1 MSKESLILTQNLSTP
16 TPLLY
21 TYGMDSLSFILLV
34 IVGLL
39 LGAVVFLVYRFTQLE
54 SHLKANSKD
63 QLLLQQVGQLT
74 ERLDKGLAESR
85 QTLQEQVRS
94 TAAIVRDVTERLTK
108 LDATNQRVQEFAGQ
122 LQSLENILR
131 NPKHRGILGE
141 YFLETLLTQVF
152 QPNQYKMQYSFQNG
166 EIVDAVIF
174 LRDQIIPIDA
184 KFSLEK
190 FNQISQET
198 DAAKREQL
206 EREFKADVKT
216 RIDETAK
223 YIRPEE
229 KTTNFA
235 FMYVPAEG
243 IYYNLLISKVGTVE
257 INTQDLIE
265 YAFKKKVII
274 VSPVTFFAYL
284 QTVLQ
289 GLKANQIEQSVHEIL
304 ERIHVLGRHI
314 NVYEDYMKRL
324 GTQLGTTVT
333 TYNAAYKE
341 FGKIDKDVYKLTK
354 GEAGGTAEL
363 LQLEKPSIQD
373 QE

>member
-1 MSKESLILTQNLSTP
+1 MATTLIVLSVIIAF
-16 TPLLY
+16 LLA
-21 TYGMDSLSFILLV
+21 GI
-34 IVGLL
+34 
-39 LGAVVFLVYRFTQLE
+39 AFLVYRFAQLE
-54 SHLKANSKD
+54 NHLRDRAGD
-63 QLLLQQVGQLT
+63 QSMVQQLGLIS

-85 QTLQEQVRS
+85 ATLQEQVRS

-141 YFLETLLTQVF
+141 YFLETLLGQVF
-152 QPNQYKMQYSFQNG
+152 EPSQYKMQYAFKNG
-166 EIVDAVIF
+166 EIVDAAIF
-174 LRDQIIPIDA
+174 LKDQVIPVDA

-190 FNQISQET
+190 YNQMVQEQDT
-198 DAAKREQL
+198 ARREQL
-206 EREFKADVKT
+206 EREFKADVKN

-223 YIRPEE
+223 YIRPDEQ
-229 KTTNFA
+229 TTGFA

-243 IYYNLLISKVGTVE
+243 IYYNLLIAKVGTLEV
-257 INTQDLIE
+257 NTKDLIE

-289 GLKANQIEQSVHEIL
+289 GLKANQIEKSVQEIL

-314 NVYEDYMKRL
+314 NAYEDYMKRL
-324 GTQLGTTVT
+324 GGHLGTTVN

-341 FGKIDKDVYKLTK
+341 FGKIDKDVYKLT
-354 GEAGGTAEL
+354 GGTVGGDSEL
-363 LQLEKPSIQD
+363 LQLDKPQTD
-373 QE
+373 DE

>member
-1 MSKESLILTQNLSTP
+1 MTAILITLS
-16 TPLLY
+16 
-21 TYGMDSLSFILLV
+21 V
-34 IVGLL
+34 IVLFLAAAIGFLIHRFSRLADQLRDQPQDPGLIQQLGLL
-39 LGAVVFLVYRFTQLE
+39 
-54 SHLKANSKD
+54 S
-63 QLLLQQVGQLT
+63 

-85 QTLQEQVRS
+85 ATLQEQVRS
-94 TAAIVRDVTERLTK
+94 TASIVRDVTERLTK

-141 YFLETLLTQVF
+141 YFLETLLSQVF
-152 QPNQYKMQYSFQNG
+152 QPGQYQMQYGFKNG

-174 LRDQIIPIDA
+174 LRDQVIPIDA

-190 FNQISQET
+190 YNQMVQEQDT
-198 DAAKREQL
+198 ARRQQL
-206 EREFKADVKT
+206 EREFKGDIKG

-223 YIRPEE
+223 YIRPDER
-229 KTTNFA
+229 TTGFA

-243 IYYNLLISKVGTVE
+243 IYYNLLISKVGSLE
-257 INTQDLIE
+257 INTKDLIE
-265 YAFKKKVII
+265 YAFSKKVII

-289 GLKANQIEQSVHEIL
+289 GLKANQIEKSVQEIL

-314 NVYEDYMKRL
+314 NAYEDYMKRL
-324 GTQLGTTVT
+324 GNQLGTTVN

-341 FGKIDKDVYKLTK
+341 FGKIDKDVYKLTD
-354 GEAGGTAEL
+354 GTSGGSVDPL
-363 LQLEKPSIQD
+363 HIDKPQSAD
-373 QE
+373 E